1 MHLTTL
7 SPAPAHPLPPPVPS
21 LPGRTLVVDDNEA
34 IRTFLRYFFK
44 LENLPVEIVA
54 SGPAA
59 LERLRAAPKDFAL
72 MITDCEMPGMTGL
85 ELGRRLQAETPD
97 LKVLYLTGHSDA
109 LFEERPILG
118 ANEAFVDKPVSPKG
132 LHEAV
137 SLALYGH
144 LAGLTVRAGSDEPA
158 ASNPGRQQTTWV

>member
-7 SPAPAHPLPPPVPS
+7 SPAPANPLPPPVPS

-85 ELGRRLQAETPD
+85 ELARQVRALRAD
-97 LKVLYLTGHSDA
+97 LPMILFSTSVSVHGPERFLTLGFVEA
-109 LFEERPILG
+109 LP
-118 ANEAFVDKPVSPKG
+118 KPVGIDK
-132 LHEAV
+132 LRAAV
-137 SLALYGH
+137 RNTLARELP
-144 LAGLTVRAGSDEPA
+144 PA
-158 ASNPGRQQTTWV
+158 AAPGPVSVAPA